1 MCWFPI
7 VCQISSRK
15 SRGIREGKSSSRD
28 LTNFLSQDYHAIK
41 KQHLF
46 TLKEH
51 PMTEST
57 AGNGTVFH
65 THRLPNGLQIVAQPM
80 PDFESVAVSYY
91 VRTGSRDEPD
101 PSIAGVS
108 HFLEHMVFKG
118 TKTLDW
124 QDITLAFNKIGA
136 ELNAF
141 TSQEATVYFARVLG
155 EYLERAVELLSDM
168 MYPRLAESDFE
179 TEKEVIVNEIAR
191 SEDQPYNLAYR
202 RMMQT
207 YFGDYPLGHDVL
219 GTRESIRGMRVEQM
233 RDYWQRRYAANNLIL
248 SIAGNFDWEHIVRL
262 AEKYSTGW
270 RTGDASRHVE
280 PYEPAHA
287 VNDIIVDKKLKQQI
301 MIIAMPAVDV
311 KDPDYYAAS
320 LGGSILG
327 DSDGSRLYWNIYQK
341 GLAESASAGIWA
353 MEGTGILLMEA
364 NSTPEEAPR
373 VLTLLH
379 AELDSLLEDGVH
391 EDELRRAKD
400 KWISSL
406 VLSSESTF
414 TRMRSLASDWMTE
427 GRLIS
432 VDEEVERIEKVT
444 IDDVIRSLRRFPMRE
459 KQVLTALGPLGE
471 QELLA

>member
-1 MCWFPI
+1 
-7 VCQISSRK
+7 
-15 SRGIREGKSSSRD
+15 
-28 LTNFLSQDYHAIK
+28 
-41 KQHLF
+41 
-46 TLKEH
+46 
-51 PMTEST
+51 MTEST
-57 AGNGTVFH
+57 ATNGTVFYDH
-65 THRLPNGLQIVAQPM
+65 KLSNGLQIGGKAM
-80 PDFESVAVSYY
+80 PDFESVDTSFY

-124 QDITLAFNKIGA
+124 QEITLEFNKIGA

-141 TSQEATVYFARVLG
+141 TSHEATVYYARVLG
-155 EYLERAVELLSDM
+155 EYLDRAVGLLSDM

-191 SEDQPYNLAYR
+191 SEDQPYNSTYR

-207 YFGDYPLGHDVL
+207 YFGSHPLGHDVL
-219 GTRESIRGMRVEQM
+219 GSPESIRNMRIEQM
-233 RDYWQRRYAANNLIL
+233 RDYWKRRYAANNMIL
-248 SIAGNFDWEHIVRL
+248 SVAGNFDWEHIISL
-262 AEKYSTGW
+262 AEQHCNNW
-270 RTGDASRHVE
+270 RTGDTSRHVE
-280 PYEPAHA
+280 PYEPAQP
-287 VNDIIVDKKLKQQI
+287 VNDIVVDKKLKQQI
-301 MIIAMPAVDV
+301 MILAMPAVDL
-311 KDPDYYAAS
+311 KDPDYYAAV
-320 LGGSILG
+320 LGSSILG
-327 DSDGSRLYWNIYQK
+327 DSDGSRLYWNIHQK

-353 MEGTGILLMEA
+353 MEGTVIMLMEA

-391 EDELRRAKD
+391 ENELRRAKD

-414 TRMRSLASDWMTE
+414 TRMRSLASDWVTE

-444 IDDVIRSLRRFPMRE
+444 TDDVIRSLRRFPMRD
-459 KQVLTALGPLGE
+459 KQVLTALAPFSEEEFFLG
-471 QELLA
+471 